1 MVDRVTEY
9 CKDVLNGKIVAGKLV
24 KLAAKR
30 HLDDLKK
37 SKLAPFKYK
46 FDVEKSLDIIDYA
59 ETLVIA
65 EGEDPIQVSLYP
77 FQAFILGSLNG
88 WVTKETGYRRFRTSY
103 IQLARQN
110 GKSFLNGIIGTYYG
124 NFDSYNLRYI

>member
-30 HLDDLKK
+30 HLDDLEK
-37 SKLAPFKYK
+37 SKLAPFKYE

-77 FQAFILGSLNG
+77 FQALILGSLNG
-88 WVTKETGYRRFRTSY
+88 WVTKGTGDRRFRT
-103 IQLARQN
+103 
-110 GKSFLNGIIGTYYG
+110 
-124 NFDSYNLRYI
+124 

>member
-30 HLDDLKK
+30 HLDDLEK
-37 SKLAPFKYK
+37 SKLAPFKYE

-77 FQAFILGSLNG
+77 FQAFILGNH
-88 WVTKETGYRRFRTSY
+88 F
-103 IQLARQN
+103 
-110 GKSFLNGIIGTYYG
+110 
-124 NFDSYNLRYI
+124 